1 VTITLH
7 CLSETAAPSAGVLYP
22 SAASCLVE
30 YPLDTSAALHQPQ
43 YPFGFPLTAPCAPHL
58 TCRGPLK
65 AVGWALHLRNRPD
78 QSYVNSLL
86 AIITFGANLG
96 YLYRPDQ
103 LIINDNLASALLQ
116 VYPDAITSDIDKR
129 IALLQIRRIDTPP
142 SKYVRFPLGL
152 TPKSDGG
159 WRHIHHLSYPAGH
172 SVNNH
177 TPRQWGS
184 LVYTQFDEAVAT
196 VLRAGPHC
204 LLVKRNLADAF
215 RHIPVHP
222 DDWWLLG
229 FRWGEAFHQ
238 DLFLPFGLRTL
249 PAIFDFFATALVWI
263 ARCKVQMQHIQHYLD
278 NFLMV
283 IPAGSD
289 ARPQPQGFLLREH
302 LRGRWLPP
310 EGLSLTRRLWKH
322 DSPEKSTSKPSNW
335 SMRHCAALLS
345 LVMSWTHW
353 SGFSRS
359 CPAQSPPVVLFLRRL
374 YDAQGTR
381 NPQPRRLSSSATL
394 GTRPSKQRSSLTSSG
409 GKSSYLNGTA
419 YASSS
424 LHAFR
429 PTCGR
434 TPPAQKASA
443 ATSSS
448 SPQSGTPAATRS
460 SLLTHGASAAQEEAY
475 QLQGPGD
482 VRRPTGTPIVA
493 RLICRTPSPCLLR
506 QRRYCGCPAKANNP
520 GQRHLAAAKDCHDR
534 GSP

>member
-1 VTITLH
+1 
-7 CLSETAAPSAGVLYP
+7 
-22 SAASCLVE
+22 
-30 YPLDTSAALHQPQ
+30 
-43 YPFGFPLTAPCAPHL
+43 
-58 TCRGPLK
+58 
-65 AVGWALHLRNRPD
+65 
-78 QSYVNSLL
+78 
-86 AIITFGANLG
+86 
-96 YLYRPDQ
+96 
-103 LIINDNLASALLQ
+103 
-116 VYPDAITSDIDKR
+116 
-129 IALLQIRRIDTPP
+129 
-142 SKYVRFPLGL
+142 
-152 TPKSDGG
+152 
-159 WRHIHHLSYPAGH
+159 
-172 SVNNH
+172 
-177 TPRQWGS
+177 
-184 LVYTQFDEAVAT
+184 VYTQFDEAVAT

-204 LLVKRNLADAF
+204 LLVKRDLADAF

-229 FRWGEAFHQ
+229 FRRGEAFHQ

-302 LRGRWLPP
+302 LRGRWLPH

-322 DSPEKSTSKPSNW
+322 DSPEQSTSKPSNW

-394 GTRPSKQRSSLTSSG
+394 GTCPSKQRSSVTSSG

-448 SPQSGTPAATRS
+448 SPQSGTPAAMRS
-460 SLLTHGASAAQEEAY
+460 SLLTHGASAAQEEAINY
-475 QLQGPGD
+475 KAREMFAIPQALQLWLASFAGRQVHVYCD
-482 VRRPTGTPIVA
+482 NDAIVA
-493 RLICRTPSPCLLR
+493 ALRKQIIRGNAISPLRKIAMIAALHDVQLTAQDLPALL
-506 QRRYCGCPAKANNP
+506 Q
-520 GQRHLAAAKDCHDR
+520 
-534 GSP
+534 